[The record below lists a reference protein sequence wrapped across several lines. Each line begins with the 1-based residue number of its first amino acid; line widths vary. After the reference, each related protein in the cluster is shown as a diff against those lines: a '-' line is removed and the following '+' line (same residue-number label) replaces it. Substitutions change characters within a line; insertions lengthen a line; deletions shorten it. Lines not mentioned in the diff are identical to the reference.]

1 MATLK
6 TVWGI
11 DIGQCALKALKLR
24 YVDDQLRLEAF
35 DIIEHPKVLTQPD
48 ADKPRLIRLAL
59 EQFLARN
66 NVEDS
71 LVVVSAPGQTG
82 FTRFVKLP
90 PVEEKQIPEIV
101 RFEAEQQIP
110 FNINDVIWRWQAF
123 HDPDSPDVEVGI
135 FAMKRSDVSAVLDR
149 YAEAGISVDAVQM
162 APLALYNFLAYD
174 DQQAPDG
181 ATLLVDIGADKTDLV
196 IADGSRIW
204 TRTLQLGGNNFTESL
219 VKAFKLNFGK
229 AEKLKRMAATNK
241 HARHIFQAMRP
252 VFAELVQEIQRSIGY
267 YSSLHRESRFKKVVG
282 LGNGFRLPGLQKF
295 LEQNL
300 GIPVSRIDSFN
311 KFSPSAVA
319 NAPALTENVLS
330 FAVAY
335 GLALQGLE
343 LARIRTNLLP
353 KEISSHRHWSAKQP
367 WFAAAALLIITS
379 CGGVLWGMYR
389 DKSYLEGDNRVAQA
403 QAIYDR
409 YYPLV
414 QTLNQIKGLDL
425 AEERKAAP
433 YYEAMANRQTWP
445 VIDQVLTNGLLRTVN
460 PKQQS
465 WLRAE
470 HLAELKAVPREQR
483 RVIVWESQKAVL
495 MDDVSKVTAADIM
508 LRENVPSGA
517 MPMAMAAGAA
527 AANSATPA
535 AAAAA
540 PKPGYI
546 LYIRGSTPLNR
557 DPAIDLIQQFRDR
570 VCDAAKDYPSQISI
584 LQAEMSILSSGADR
598 PSGMTMGGG
607 GFAPDASG
615 LSGPGGTTDA
625 KNLDSLTGEPVTN
638 DTHFVVGWV
647 VAVKDQGPPEQ
658 VYKALT
664 AQTGGAK

>member
-24 YVDDQLRLEAF
+24 FVEDQLRLEAF

-135 FAMKRSDVSAVLDR
+135 FAMKRTDVTAVLDR
-149 YAEAGISVDAVQM
+149 YAEAGISVDIVQM
-162 APLALYNFLAYD
+162 APLALYNFLSYD

-219 VKAFKLNFGK
+219 VKAFKLSFGK

-311 KFSPSAVA
+311 KLSPSAVA

-343 LARIRTNLLP
+343 LTRIRTNLLP
-353 KEISSHRHWSAKQP
+353 QEISSQRHWSAKQP
-367 WFAAAALLIITS
+367 WFAAAALLAITC

-389 DKSYLEGDNRVAQA
+389 DKSYLEGDTRLTEVQA
-403 QAIYDR
+403 VIKKYG
-409 YYPLV
+409 PLV
-414 QTLNQIKGLDL
+414 QIFKDLKGKDL
-425 AEERKAAP
+425 AEEQKAAQ
-433 YYEAMANRQTWP
+433 YFRLLADRQTWP
-445 VIDQVLTNGLLRTVN
+445 VIDQVVSNGFLRAIDPRQQGLLR
-460 PKQQS
+460 
-465 WLRAE
+465 AE
-470 HLAELKAVPREQR
+470 KLAELKAIPREQR
-483 RVIVWESQKAVL
+483 RVIVMESQKQVW
-495 MDDVSKVTAADIM
+495 MDDLSKVTAADIM
-508 LRENVPSGA
+508 SHDGGASGGA
-517 MPMAMAAGAA
+517 PMAMFMPGMTGAPGA
-527 AANSATPA
+527 PA
-535 AAAAA
+535 ATTA
-540 PKPGYI
+540 PAMRGYI
-546 LYIRGSTPLNR
+546 LYIRGSTPMNR
-557 DPAIDLIQQFRDR
+557 DQAIDLIQQFRDR
-570 VCDAAKDYPSQISI
+570 VWEAAKDYPAQISI
-584 LQAEMSILSSGADR
+584 EQAGISILPAAGVEGRPAGMAAGFPGPEAMGTPGA
-598 PSGMTMGGG
+598 PG
-607 GFAPDASG
+607 AP
-615 LSGPGGTTDA
+615 DA
-625 KNLDSLTGEPVTN
+625 KNLDSLTGEPVAN

-647 VAVKDQGPPEQ
+647 VAVKGEGPPEQ